1 VSRRHLA
8 AAIVALSS
16 LLFATQAAAQAPSIE
31 LHEIDFYVHVDTLGA
46 TPIGDYQT
54 AIDDALVDARL
65 ILQGEQGPAD
75 SPCCTE
81 LTRPSSLVTF
91 GTTGDGLDVIDF
103 GNDLATLRGVAGTGV
118 DAVFIVDAISHCG
131 GVPSPGAI
139 GCAETPGDIEVITLG
154 ALDRDLLGATVAHE
168 RGHNANLL
176 HSMGSDCDMMDA
188 IAGGSCLSSAECTAI
203 QGISTSTSGTCPCLA
218 SATSKQADGT
228 ACVDGPLSGIC
239 SGGVCGDSSEDAGA
253 SLVGAVDLG
262 NGVIYDDLI
271 SGSGLTG
278 DYQLETTFGSGA
290 VPNGLAYSA
299 DRGVLYGV
307 QVSGLDGELL
317 EIDPA
322 TGAINDTTTITGR
335 PGLISLAY
343 DPGGPGASD
352 DRLLAVDRQPV
363 MPGPSQ
369 DEDLIE
375 IDPDDGSVTFL
386 CNLAANSQQTTNG
399 FFSGLAYDASAGVL
413 LGNGEGGLFEIDGVT
428 CAQTPIPHPGT
439 SMAVNLARS
448 PGALGYSASTG
459 LTFMAGSQGGTTLYT
474 TIDAGASPD
483 PRVSTTY
490 GIDDMTL
497 GGLAALPIPE
507 PSTGMLGLAA
517 LLGLAGVRRARRYS
531 TAMRPTPRS

>member
-1 VSRRHLA
+1 
-8 AAIVALSS
+8 
-16 LLFATQAAAQAPSIE
+16 
-31 LHEIDFYVHVDTLGA
+31 
-46 TPIGDYQT
+46 
-54 AIDDALVDARL
+54 
-65 ILQGEQGPAD
+65 
-75 SPCCTE
+75 
-81 LTRPSSLVTF
+81 
-91 GTTGDGLDVIDF
+91 
-103 GNDLATLRGVAGTGV
+103 
-118 DAVFIVDAISHCG
+118 
-131 GVPSPGAI
+131 
-139 GCAETPGDIEVITLG
+139 
-154 ALDRDLLGATVAHE
+154 
-168 RGHNANLL
+168 
-176 HSMGSDCDMMDA
+176 
-188 IAGGSCLSSAECTAI
+188 
-203 QGISTSTSGTCPCLA
+203 
-218 SATSKQADGT
+218 
-228 ACVDGPLSGIC
+228 
-239 SGGVCGDSSEDAGA
+239 VCGDSSEDAGA
-253 SLVGAVDLG
+253 SLVGAVDPG

-290 VPNGLAYSA
+290 VPNGLAYAA